1 MSDSFVTSW
10 TVTHQAPM
18 CMGFP
23 RQEYWSKLPFPSQG
37 HLPNPGIKPTS
48 PMPPALAGR
57 FFTTES
63 PGKPISKAMLRAQS
77 CLTLCNPIYCSPS
90 GSSAHGNFQA
100 RILKR
105 VANSSSRASS
115 WPRDWTQVSGASS
128 IGRQIPYHWATWQVP
143 SIAIPITKFS
153 NKKNY
158 VCLIKISPVLVCLW
172 FKGKGTEMQCF
183 RSLSLT
189 DKANYKAM

>member
-1 MSDSFVTSW
+1 MSDSFVTPC
-10 TVTHQAPM
+10 TVIHQAPLS
-18 CMGFP
+18 MGLP

-37 HLPNPGIKPTS
+37 HLPNPGIKPIS

-63 PGKPISKAMLRAQS
+63 PGKPISKAMLCAQS

-105 VANSSSRASS
+105 AANSSSRASS
-115 WPRDWTQVSGASS
+115 WPRDWTLISCISCT
-128 IGRQIPYHWATWQVP
+128 GRWILYHCATWE
-143 SIAIPITKFS
+143 AWM
-153 NKKNY
+153 
-158 VCLIKISPVLVCLW
+158 LVLL
-172 FKGKGTEMQCF
+172 GTNGLGRGFQNGTCHCWCK
-183 RSLSLT
+183 LSRRRFQ
-189 DKANYKAM
+189 K

>member
-37 HLPNPGIKPTS
+37 HLPNPGIKPIS

-105 VANSSSRASS
+105 VANSSSRTSS
-115 WPRDWTQVSGASS
+115 WPRDWTQVSCASS
-128 IGRQIPYHWATWQVP
+128 IRRQIPYQA
-143 SIAIPITKFS
+143 
-153 NKKNY
+153 
-158 VCLIKISPVLVCLW
+158 
-172 FKGKGTEMQCF
+172 
-183 RSLSLT
+183 
-189 DKANYKAM
+189 